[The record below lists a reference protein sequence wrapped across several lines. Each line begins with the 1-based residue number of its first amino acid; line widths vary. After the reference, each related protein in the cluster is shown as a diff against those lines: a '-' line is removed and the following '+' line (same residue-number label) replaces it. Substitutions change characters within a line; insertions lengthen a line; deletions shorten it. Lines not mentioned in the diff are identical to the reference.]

1 MEEFLTLY
9 NSKINPYVTLKNSGA
24 ITISNIEVGLPKPLF
39 ELHEL
44 LTRIL
49 KDNKVLANEE
59 DFKLSQL

>member
-1 MEEFLTLY
+1 MEEYLNLY
-9 NSKINPYVTLKNSGA
+9 NNKINPFVTLKNSG
-24 ITISNIEVGLPKPLF
+24 TISIPDIEVRLPRPLF

-59 DFKLSQL
+59 DFKLS